1 MSFFPNRNYSVQLQ
15 LLWSLSLVFGV
26 SLICF
31 LSKELIGY
39 RIVAMVLILVVSL
52 LAMLFDIIPVLVAA
66 VLSAIVWNFFF
77 IPPIFTFHIGS
88 AEDLLMFFMYF
99 VVALINAVLTYQIR
113 KEEQKSRD
121 KDEKEKT
128 LKLYDTLLNSLSHE
142 LRTPIATILSSVDT
156 LKENRNIS
164 PENHQEVLKQIDI
177 ASVRLNGQVENLL
190 NMSRLE
196 SGMLKLRYDWEDI
209 NDLIH
214 ATIQKVDE
222 TKEDSMIVFVEK
234 DKPPLCKIDSG
245 IIGQI
250 LFNLLQNAQQ
260 YTPPKTKIYLESW
273 IKEGTLTITIR
284 DEGPGV
290 NLTNLEQIFEKFFRV
305 ANTKAGGIG
314 LGLSIVNG
322 FVEAHN
328 GTIKAENVLPH
339 GLKFQ
344 ISIPVEVSYINN
356 LKNE

>member
-39 RIVAMVLILVVSL
+39 RVVAMILLMVVSA
-52 LAMLFDIIPVLVAA
+52 LAMLFDIVPVLIAA
-66 VLSAIVWNFFF
+66 VLSAVIWNFFF

-88 AEDLLMFFMYF
+88 TEDLFMFFLYF
-99 VVALINAVLTYQIR
+99 IIALINAVLTYQIR

-121 KDEKEKT
+121 KEEKEKT

-142 LRTPIATILSSVDT
+142 LRTPISTILSSVDT
-156 LKENRNIS
+156 LKDNRNIS
-164 PENHQEVLKQIDI
+164 LENQGEILNQIDI

-196 SGMLKLRYDWEDI
+196 SGTLKLSYDWEDI
-209 NDLIH
+209 HDLIH
-214 ATIQKVDE
+214 ATIQKIE
-222 TKEDSMIVFVEK
+222 RNEERSQIVFLEK
-234 DKPPLCKIDSG
+234 DKLPLCKIDSG
-245 IIGQI
+245 IIEQVI
-250 LFNLLQNAQQ
+250 FNLLQNAQQ
-260 YTPPKTKIYLESW
+260 YSPPNTKIHVESC
-273 IKEGTLTITIR
+273 IKDGKLLFSIQ

-290 NLTNLEQIFEKFFRV
+290 SVENLEQIFEKFFRGN
-305 ANTKAGGIG
+305 NTKAGGIG
-314 LGLSIVNG
+314 LGLSIVKG

-344 ISIPVEVSYINN
+344 ICIPVEVSYINN